1 MKRVYCCFY
10 QLALLN
16 ISLSVDTANSFQC
29 KSLSSSKHIACLHEH
44 DSAKQIDLK
53 IQILNRCILRQ
64 NRIIRSSLHV
74 SLTIV
79 FSRFNE

>member
-1 MKRVYCCFY
+1 M
-10 QLALLN
+10 LALNSLWELTAVTQTPKLN
-16 ISLSVDTANSFQC
+16 LYRIPVCHL
-29 KSLSSSKHIACLHEH
+29 ACLHEH

-79 FSRFNE
+79 LYRFNE